1 MKCPHRNELIQLNG
15 DDLPSDRSESLFDH
29 LEACEPCATAFEQ
42 LAESTNNLGEHLA
55 GIHQKD
61 IQKAREKIAKRPGIQ
76 EPVASPKTDSGESQY
91 ALSPGQKLEKYEI
104 IRLLDTG
111 GMGEVYEARHGL
123 MGHHVAIKVIRGR
136 HQDNPVAYQKF
147 LTEMKTLVRVEH
159 PNLVRALDGGDED
172 GCLFVVMELLGGESL
187 HTLCVERRIR
197 SVIEIIDAMLGL
209 CRGLGKLH
217 AHQLLHRDVKP
228 ANIMRLKDGTI
239 KVIDLGLAADNVAGR
254 QMSHVGAGTQ
264 GYMPPEQQY
273 GDESLNERSDIF
285 SAGRVLKDLL
295 RALPRSDANSN
306 QTNAVSRL
314 EKLAEWMTKLEMEN
328 RPQSVKEV
336 LVELKKLRRAM
347 GNSRKRLATA
357 TQAAKPQA
365 QPKRRGV
372 IWLVLAALLIGI
384 IGFGAFQIIF
394 KTDRRATVL
403 VENHQPGDVIQITSD
418 DGKVRSVE
426 LGDEPKFVVDRG
438 TYELSLE
445 GPDNRRLNPA
455 NITVTGLD
463 QLTVRVEDRPTETT
477 ANSPTNSGQSTRK
490 PFELEM
496 VSVAERTN
504 SDRTE
509 PMSGR
514 VANTAPTTT
523 NPAESKTNP
532 TELSAPFSTTDIRTS
547 RKAWSES
554 WGLPETLT
562 VGMPSNSAFQLEFV
576 LIPPGTFDMGMPA
589 SLPLMP
595 GNKREWA
602 QSSQPAHRVTITQPF
617 YFSCYEVTQK
627 QFRDVMGGGLTPFTG
642 DGTKFPATQIPW
654 KDCVG
659 FCSRMTQ
666 SGTNIPTGGKMRLP
680 NEAEWEYAC
689 RAGTTS
695 RFWIGDQIGPS
706 QASLRINGRKMTLE
720 PVGAFQPNP
729 FGLYQMHGNV
739 SEWCSD
745 WFSPDSYAS
754 SDNKD
759 PRGPSNG
766 SRKVIRG
773 GGYSNPPFSAT
784 SYWRQSYEPATRSGN
799 IGLRPVIELS
809 IHHPIKR

>member
-123 MGHHVAIKVIRGR
+123 MRHRVAIKVIRGR

-147 LTEMKTLVRVEH
+147 LTEMKTLARVKH
-159 PNLVRALDGGDED
+159 PNLVRALDGGHED

-264 GYMPPEQQY
+264 GYMPPEQTY
-273 GDESLNERSDIF
+273 GSDSLNERSDIF

-295 RALPRSDANSN
+295 RSLRDARANSN

-365 QPKRRGV
+365 QPKRRGIGWSV
-372 IWLVLAALLIGI
+372 IAVLLIGI
-384 IGFGAFQIIF
+384 IGVGAWQIIF

-403 VENHQPGDVIQITSD
+403 VENHQPGDVIQITSE

-426 LGDEPKFVVDRG
+426 LGDQPKFIVDRG

-463 QLTVRVEDRPTETT
+463 QLSLRIEDRPGGFADEAPWIDLLAGSLENQWRGSIGTPKQQAGMSTSSRRVAQKQADSMVRQHWRLSGGVLSYDGHPKGPNLSTT
-477 ANSPTNSGQSTRK
+477 REFRN
-490 PFELEM
+490 FELSLEWKIAKGGDSGIYLRGLPQ
-496 VSVAERTN
+496 VQIWDPN
-504 SDRTE
+504 SDKELALQGSGGLYNNQTHSNVPTVRADRPVGQWNE
-509 PMSGR
+509 MSIWLIDDKASVELNGR
-514 VANTAPTTT
+514 QVVDSIVMEN
-523 NPAESKTNP
+523 
-532 TELSAPFSTTDIRTS
+532 
-547 RKAWSES
+547 
-554 WGLPETLT
+554 
-562 VGMPSNSAFQLEFV
+562 
-576 LIPPGTFDMGMPA
+576 FDD
-589 SLPLMP
+589 
-595 GNKREWA
+595 R
-602 QSSQPAHRVTITQPF
+602 SQP
-617 YFSCYEVTQK
+617 
-627 QFRDVMGGGLTPFTG
+627 
-642 DGTKFPATQIPW
+642 
-654 KDCVG
+654 
-659 FCSRMTQ
+659 
-666 SGTNIPTGGKMRLP
+666 
-680 NEAEWEYAC
+680 
-689 RAGTTS
+689 
-695 RFWIGDQIGPS
+695 
-706 QASLRINGRKMTLE
+706 
-720 PVGAFQPNP
+720 
-729 FGLYQMHGNV
+729 LYP
-739 SEWCSD
+739 E
-745 WFSPDSYAS
+745 
-754 SDNKD
+754 
-759 PRGPSNG
+759 G
-766 SRKVIRG
+766 S
-773 GGYSNPPFSAT
+773 
-784 SYWRQSYEPATRSGN
+784 
-799 IGLRPVIELS
+799 IELQKHFGPLS
-809 IHHPIKR
+809 FRNIRVRNLVSRER